1 MKEGK
6 WEVEDKG
13 DLIIIAGTSWAEI
26 ECPKF
31 SKFKEVKEVEE

>member
-13 DLIIIAGTSWAEI
+13 DLIIIKGDGWAEI
-26 ECPKF
+26 EVPKW
-31 SKFKEVKEVEE
+31 SKMKE